1 MLRESN
7 FEDGKT
13 FINGFFVRSTTA
25 TLSHDKL
32 TELDVIVDDDEG
44 CDWVMIIFAKAL
56 VGFSAVGV
64 GVLDTSGDGDLV
76 RQFFSHKSGVIR
88 LSTKAKLKE
97 INL

>member
-13 FINGFFVRSTTA
+13 FIKGFFERSE

-32 TELDVIVDDDEG
+32 TELDVTVDEDEG
-44 CDWVMIIFAKAL
+44 CDCVAIIF
-56 VGFSAVGV
+56 VGLSAAFGV
-64 GVLDTSGDGDLV
+64 GVRDMSGDGDLV

-88 LSTKAKLKE
+88 LSTKAKLKG